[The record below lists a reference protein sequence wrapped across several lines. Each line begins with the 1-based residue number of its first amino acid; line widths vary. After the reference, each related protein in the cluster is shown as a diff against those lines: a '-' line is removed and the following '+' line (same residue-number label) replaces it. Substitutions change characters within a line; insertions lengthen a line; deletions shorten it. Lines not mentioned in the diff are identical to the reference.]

1 MKRSKYFINAW
12 KTFRFVLFNAIDLK
26 KNFNIDDK
34 KKMDYEIWSKWLKE
48 YINRVYLDIENLTG
62 SDLEKAKEY
71 RVKIMN
77 SYNPR

>member
-1 MKRSKYFINAW
+1 
-12 KTFRFVLFNAIDLK
+12 
-26 KNFNIDDK
+26 
-34 KKMDYEIWSKWLKE
+34 MDNEIWSKWLKE

-71 RVKIMN
+71 RFKIMN